1 MKTGDRLLYTLG
13 AMGLLQLVDGLLT
26 YYLVNAGW
34 AREINPLLTGIAGDT
49 AFPFLKI
56 AGALMCITALWL
68 LAKRFRVL
76 ALSTAAVVVVFY
88 AVVLGWNVQTLLGM
102 A

>member
-1 MKTGDRLLYTLG
+1 MKTGDRIIYVLG

-26 YYLVNAGW
+26 YYLVNTGLAE
-34 AREINPLLTGIAGDT
+34 EINPLLTGIAGDT

-56 AGALMCITALWL
+56 AGAFMCVAALWL

-76 ALSTAAVVVVFY
+76 ALSTGAVVVVFY
-88 AVVLGWNVQTLLGM
+88 AVVLGWNVQAMLAM